1 MTNDEISRNIALL
14 PESLIQENTQSW
26 QHITKLFELYARN
39 PRYRPFLDLVK
50 TLSGSMQSK
59 LFRAGASALLLM
71 ISTKEKNGLDYGDPY
86 VYVEVRDENTAEVG
100 YCWDTT
106 ESKHFIC
113 KDDEI
118 LPVIL
123 PLLDTLWNETR
134 GKQMLEKKANKD

>member
-1 MTNDEISRNIALL
+1 MTDDEISRNIALL

-26 QHITKLFELYARN
+26 QQIVKLFELYASS

-59 LFRAGASALLLM
+59 LFRAKASTMLLM
-71 ISTKEKNGLDYGDPY
+71 ISTKEENRLDYGDPY
-86 VYVEVRDENTAEVG
+86 VYIVVLDENTAEVG

-106 ESKHFIC
+106 ESKSFIC
-113 KDDEI
+113 KDDEL

-134 GKQMLEKKANKD
+134 GNADV

>member
-26 QHITKLFELYARN
+26 QHITKLFELYARS
-39 PRYRPFLDLVK
+39 PRYKPFLDLVK
-50 TLSGSMQSK
+50 TLSDSMQSK
-59 LFRAGASALLLM
+59 LFRAGASTTLLM
-71 ISTKEKNGLDYGDPY
+71 ISTKEKNGLEYRDPY

-106 ESKHFIC
+106 ESEYFIC
-113 KDDEI
+113 NDDEL

-123 PLLDTLWNETR
+123 PLLDRLWNKTR
-134 GKQMLEKKANKD
+134 GKAKL